1 MLKTL
6 SADDAKY
13 LHDFLFESN
22 YKQTE
27 IRDGLSLRELP
38 SKQLG
43 NLPHLMHRTRERTRF
58 STLLRWFFVGA
69 PVDIPTATELIPDRA
84 LRILLDCG
92 LLSISDDHFVS
103 SVMLAPF
110 EHLVVAA
117 DRMLMTES
125 PDHSDLV
132 LWPNPTTW
140 LLWRFMIRKPF
151 ESVLDLGTGCGV
163 LALVAARDCKR
174 VAASDLNAKAVRF
187 AQFNASLNG
196 VENVEFVTGDTYEP
210 FRQTKF
216 DLIISNPP
224 FFISPVNKDLFCD
237 NPMELDQYCRR
248 VIREGA
254 ERLNEGGYLQVVCE
268 WAQVKGQPWKER
280 LSEWFEGTGCDAWV
294 LKGYTDDPAQYAQKR
309 IRETSGGQPDSAHGE
324 IYAQWIDYYNRL
336 NVEGIY
342 GGVIALHRRSGMNW
356 IRWDD
361 LPFSPK
367 TPFGGTIL
375 RGFEGRDFVESHPAE
390 WDISGIKPKLSK
402 DVRLEQL
409 FELGDSRWQSTSLR
423 LVLTDGLP
431 FSIGIQPLV
440 AEFIAQCDGTRSLGD
455 LILELSGKV
464 KASPEQVQSECVSVI
479 RRLIERGFVTP
490 EPQPS

>member
-69 PVDIPTATELIPDRA
+69 PVDVPTATELIPERA

-92 LLSISDDHFVS
+92 LLSISGDHFAPT
-103 SVMLAPF
+103 VMLAPF
-110 EHLVVAA
+110 EHLVVAS
-117 DRMLMTES
+117 DSLLTTEN
-125 PDHSDLV
+125 PEHSDLV

-140 LLWRFMIRKPF
+140 LLWRFTIQKPF
-151 ESVLDLGTGCGV
+151 ESVLDLGTGNGV
-163 LALVAARDCKR
+163 LALMAARHCPHVKG
-174 VAASDLNAKAVRF
+174 SDLNTRALKF
-187 AQFNASLNG
+187 AEFNAWLNG
-196 VENVEFVTGDTYEP
+196 VENVEFLAGDTYEP
-210 FRQTKF
+210 VGQNKF
-216 DLIISNPP
+216 DLIVSNPP
-224 FFISPVNKDLFCD
+224 FFISPVHRDLFCD

-248 VIREGA
+248 VVREGA
-254 ERLNEGGYLQVVCE
+254 QRLNEGGYLQLVCE

-280 LSEWFEGTGCDAWV
+280 IAEWFEGAGCDAWV
-294 LKGYTDDPAQYAQKR
+294 LKGYTEDPSQYAQKR
-309 IRETSGGQPDSAHGE
+309 IRETSGGQPLDDHGKT
-324 IYAQWIDYYNRL
+324 YGQWIDYYNKL
-336 NVEGIY
+336 NVEAIY
-342 GGVIALHRRSGMNW
+342 GGVIALHRRSGTNW
-356 IRWDD
+356 TRWDEITV
-361 LPFSPK
+361 SPK

-375 RGFEGRDFVESHPAE
+375 RGFEGRDFVESHPGE
-390 WDISGIKPKLSK
+390 GDLSGIKPKLSR

-409 FELGDSRWQSTSLR
+409 FELAESSWQSTSLR

-440 AEFIAQCDGTRSLGD
+440 AEFIAKCDGTRPLSE
-455 LILELSGKV
+455 LILELSAKV
-464 KASPEQVQSECVSVI
+464 KASPEQVQRECVSVI

-490 EPQPS
+490 ESRS